1 MRVLFACSLGLC
13 RSAMAAN
20 VYGQQGIDTRFGGL
34 RADCATPLRDDDF
47 RWAQWVIV
55 FEADHLPLALDR
67 LLRAGSAAN
76 CAWVPLE
83 QILDPRCHAFRA
95 SLAAAANQAADA

>member
-34 RADCATPLRDDDF
+34 RAEAATPLDDDDF

-55 FEADHLPLALDR
+55 FEAEHVPLALSR

-76 CAWVPLE
+76 CVYVPLE

-95 SLAAAANQAADA
+95 SLAAAAKRTAVA